1 MTDSTYEGVRDLI
14 NREADL
20 LDRRRWDE
28 WLDLFTEDCVYWVPS
43 WQNEDELVED
53 PELSV
58 NMIYIKGRPGLEA
71 RMMRIGSGQ
80 SYASEP
86 LARTSHLVSTNI
98 VDVDQGATVEA
109 SATWISLSC
118 DARWGKQLRGGL
130 YEYLLRR
137 TEDGLRIA
145 GKKIVLLEDVIDGAS
160 DLNHIGGGSAERGA
174 LSGPGQRPSRKARV
188 TQRVQKDLVVF
199 GEFVD
204 MGPGDQRGREIRHR
218 RHERLSFR
226 LRFAQ

>member
-86 LARTSHLVSTNI
+86 LARTSHLVSTII
-98 VDVDQGATVEA
+98 VDVDQGAAVEA
-109 SATWISLSC
+109 SAKWISLSC
-118 DARWGKQLRGGL
+118 YARWGKQLRGGL

-145 GKKIVLLEDVIDGAS
+145 GKKIVLLEDVIDGAI
-160 DLNHIGGGSAERGA
+160 DLHHI
-174 LSGPGQRPSRKARV
+174 
-188 TQRVQKDLVVF
+188 
-199 GEFVD
+199 
-204 MGPGDQRGREIRHR
+204 
-218 RHERLSFR
+218 
-226 LRFAQ
+226 